1 VAVLDGKLVD
11 TYSGERT
18 AAAIAKWGMSTAL
31 KQVSQLLGG
40 ASAGGSSG
48 AGSGGKSGGAAAE
61 PGGGKSVV
69 KLTGGNFD
77 EKVIHTKAPVMVEFY
92 APVRHSTPLCHSPL
106 CHSLMPRFPP
116 CSGVAT
122 ASSWLPTGPR
132 RRRSWRPGASLW
144 AQWIALRMKSCA
156 PASR

>member
-11 TYSGERT
+11 TYNGERT

-40 ASAGGSSG
+40 GSAGGSSG

-61 PGGGKSVV
+61 PGGGKYVV

-77 EKVIHTKAPVMVEFY
+77 DKVIHTKAPVMVEFY
-92 APVRHSTPLCHSPL
+92 APVRHSTRVIHPSL

-116 CSGVAT
+116 SPCIVVWPLQAAGSQLGQGGGGAGAPGPHSG
-122 ASSWLPTGPR
+122 
-132 RRRSWRPGASLW
+132 RSGLH
-144 AQWIALRMKSCA
+144 CE
-156 PASR
+156 